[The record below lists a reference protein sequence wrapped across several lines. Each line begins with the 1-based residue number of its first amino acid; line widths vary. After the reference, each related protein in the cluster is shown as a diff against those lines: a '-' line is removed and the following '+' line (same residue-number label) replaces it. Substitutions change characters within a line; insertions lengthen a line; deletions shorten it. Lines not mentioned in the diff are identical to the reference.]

1 MQQNHLWGHVFLG
14 TRIPVHYFPT
24 TGYGETDL
32 GSGADPWHTGSFD
45 LALQSAQIEN
55 FNILNYSS
63 VLSPESVEISIDQ
76 AKPLFRHGAVLETIM
91 ASVNGRQGDHL
102 CAGVGTIQVR
112 QKSDGKYIGG
122 FAAEYRGH
130 ASTIEAR
137 EILHQSLLGIVLRRY
152 TSEDVEWFN
161 EKFYIQ
167 DFVVRKKFGTVLS
180 ALCFVTYLY
189 PIFPSD
195 QVHRQP
201 YYYSL
206 YEI

>member
-1 MQQNHLWGHVFLG
+1 MNQNLFSDHIMFG
-14 TRIPVHYFPT
+14 TRIPMHYFAT

-45 LALQSAQIEN
+45 LALQMAQIEN

-63 VLSPESVEISIDQ
+63 VIPPESIEITIDQ
-76 AKPLFRHGAVLETIM
+76 AKPLYRHGAVLETIM

-112 QKSDGKYIGG
+112 RRSDGMYLGG

-130 ASTIEAR
+130 ASTVEAR
-137 EILHQSLLGIVLRRY
+137 EILHQSLIGIVLRRY
-152 TSEDVEWFN
+152 SPQDVEWFN

-167 DFVVRKKFGTVLS
+167 DVVVKKKFGTVLS
-180 ALCFVTYLY
+180 ALCFITYLY
-189 PIFPSD
+189 PILPMG
-195 QVHRQP
+195 QMHTLP
-201 YYYSL
+201 YYYPL
-206 YEI
+206 Y